1 MCAVCYVKGVDWF
14 RPLGSRPYSNHLLKN
29 VLLTHLLNYLNLK
42 WLAFKHTTEVYA
54 IIMSF
59 ILLCLG
65 RLCVTI
71 AIKMRILVKDI
82 QVQILGVVAKIQV
95 RSLRTEVRQGSIRL
109 LCLALG
115 ELILSLKRWV
125 LLLRAIGWM
134 IHISSPEN
142 FC

>member
-1 MCAVCYVKGVDWF
+1 
-14 RPLGSRPYSNHLLKN
+14 
-29 VLLTHLLNYLNLK
+29 
-42 WLAFKHTTEVYA
+42 
-54 IIMSF
+54 MSF

-109 LCLALG
+109 LSLALG
-115 ELILSLKRWV
+115 ELILSLK
-125 LLLRAIGWM
+125 
-134 IHISSPEN
+134 
-142 FC
+142 